1 MSRSLLLF
9 VLTLC
14 QLFVLAGCGIE
25 VEGDEPGEC
34 SDQTDNDQD
43 GAADEGLSGIETWYL
58 DNDGDNYGLSLST
71 DDSCAMPTGYA
82 ALPGDCND
90 SDPGINPLGTE
101 TCDGVDENCDGETDE
116 GLLGASSACPALD
129 CSQLNTLVPST
140 ASGTFWVHPNTSL
153 VAFQATCDMGND
165 GGGWTIIDPSMASEW
180 TSVFVEWN
188 PVHPTAIVSPS
199 TWVSGWS
206 WRDWFGEADASTEFR
221 RSPDCVTID
230 GTSDGVY
237 RMTGN
242 YYGCYWYNRNCDM
255 DSSGNC
261 SWCND
266 NYGQWQW
273 GACTHIDGGSDAN
286 YYHGANSWGCANHW
300 WNSGPSLG
308 TNGTSCVAYR

>member
-1 MSRSLLLF
+1 
-9 VLTLC
+9 
-14 QLFVLAGCGIE
+14 
-25 VEGDEPGEC
+25 
-34 SDQTDNDQD
+34 
-43 GAADEGLSGIETWYL
+43 
-58 DNDGDNYGLSLST
+58 
-71 DDSCAMPTGYA
+71 
-82 ALPGDCND
+82 
-90 SDPGINPLGTE
+90 
-101 TCDGVDENCDGETDE
+101 
-116 GLLGASSACPALD
+116 
-129 CSQLNTLVPST
+129 
-140 ASGTFWVHPNTSL
+140 
-153 VAFQATCDMGND
+153 MGND
-165 GGGWTIIDPSMASEW
+165 GGGWTIIDPSMASDW

-188 PVHPTAIVSPS
+188 PVHPIAASPS